1 MSHNTALLLSGFN
14 GIAYFF
20 SALVPI
26 WVIDRYLNSFPNHE
40 TFKLTCNRLG
50 RRKLM
55 MFAVV
60 GQGCCMAVLAGTVWN
75 GGHAAG
81 LVATVM
87 LFLFNFFFGV
97 GLLAIPWL
105 CMWLTRFFLD
115 PKHSLTDDSSA
126 RGVFAPCDSNSI
138 RSSCHSN
145 QLYDLQFHY
154 PHHSSY

>member
-14 GIAYFF
+14 GVAYFF
-20 SALVPI
+20 SSLVPI
-26 WVIDRYLNSFPNHE
+26 WVIDRYAALVPIISYISLM
-40 TFKLTCNRLG
+40 KRRLG

-60 GQGCCMAVLAGTVWN
+60 GQGCCMAILAGTVWN

-87 LFLFNFFFGV
+87 LFLFNFFFAV

-105 CMWLTRFFLD
+105 CMCCIKKIFLC
-115 PKHSLTDDSSA
+115 SGMSA
-126 RGVFAPCDSNSI
+126 NIDLRQCPQNI
-138 RSSCHSN
+138 R
-145 QLYDLQFHY
+145 
-154 PHHSSY
+154 P